1 MIGFMRMTR
10 SRAFLFAIASAVL
23 CAGLVLGLAAVSP
36 LPGARGPLLLAAIAG
51 AAVVGLAGRAD
62 SRPRLGWLLPFFLL
76 LAWMALQAFNATHR
90 QAEGNGRELLP
101 VAHLAWLPGS
111 VSRPDTLQALA
122 LAAVAG
128 LLVAL
133 ARATFAPNRFVT
145 RVLVVVL
152 VTGASCMALLT
163 ILQRL
168 TPKPFPVYELTGAF
182 VNENQY
188 AAFMNMFI
196 PLTIWLALDYRRRA
210 VSEGRLSHPGI
221 LFIALLGVQVS
232 SILLAGSR
240 AGIAIA
246 LLTLVSVAVLEWRRW
261 RHHANRLGNASVL
274 PLLAAILVCLG
285 VGGTLAAPTL
295 RREFATMHR
304 LDSELVFRGRI
315 CASTWDLFRSRW
327 ASGCGAGTFSIA
339 YRYFQPEEVKGFV
352 RHTHCDPLQALAEL
366 GAPGFA
372 AAATSLLLVLRR
384 PGARR
389 SGPRQ
394 PAGLR
399 FRSAAGLALGGIA
412 LHSCLDFP
420 FREPSILMSAAL
432 LLGLASAGAPVSES
446 GATRGEEDA

>member
-1 MIGFMRMTR
+1 MTR
-10 SRAFLFAIASAVL
+10 SRVFFLSTASAVL
-23 CAGLVLGLAAVSP
+23 CAGLVLALALVSSLPFGWGALLVAILGGVALVGLS
-36 LPGARGPLLLAAIAG
+36 ARG
-51 AAVVGLAGRAD
+51 VGV
-62 SRPRLGWLLPFFLL
+62 PRRGWILPFFLL
-76 LAWMALQAFNATHR
+76 LAWIALQAFNPTHR
-90 QAEGNGRELLP
+90 QVENFGTELRPL
-101 VAHLAWLPGS
+101 AHLAWLPGS

-128 LLVAL
+128 LLLAL
-133 ARATFAPNRFVT
+133 ARETFAPNRFVT

-196 PLTIWLALDYRRRA
+196 PLTLWLALDYRRRA

-221 LFIALLGVQVS
+221 LFIALLGAQVS
-232 SILLAGSR
+232 SILLSGSR

-246 LLTLVSVAVLEWRRW
+246 LLSLTSVAVLEWRRW

-274 PLLAAILVCLG
+274 PLLAAMLVCLG
-285 VGGTLAAPTL
+285 VGGSLAAPTL
-295 RREFATMHR
+295 RREFATIQR

-315 CASTWDLFRSRW
+315 CASTWNLFRSNW
-327 ASGCGAGTFSIA
+327 VSGCGAGTFSIA

-352 RHTHCDPLQALAEL
+352 RHAHCDPLQSLAEL

-372 AAATSLLLVLRR
+372 AAAATLVLVLRR
-384 PGARR
+384 PGSRR
-389 SGPRQ
+389 SGPSQ

-399 FRSAAGLALGGIA
+399 FRSAAGLALGGLA
-412 LHSCLDFP
+412 LHACLDFP
-420 FREPSILMSAAL
+420 FREPSILMSACL
-432 LLGLASAGAPVSES
+432 LLGLASAGAPVPES
-446 GATRGEEDA
+446 GANRGEDDA